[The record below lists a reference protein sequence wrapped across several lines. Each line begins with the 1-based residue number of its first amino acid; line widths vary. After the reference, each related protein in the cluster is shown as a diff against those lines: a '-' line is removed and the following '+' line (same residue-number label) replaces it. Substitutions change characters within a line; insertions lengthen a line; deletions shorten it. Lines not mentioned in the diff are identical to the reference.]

1 MLTQTLQKSVTALDR
16 MTSIWSEDKKNT
28 IQSQTAENM
37 SSIRHTNQKT
47 HDVHVTKYYIIAING
62 N

>member
-47 HDVHVTKYYIIAING
+47 RDVHVTKYYIIAING